1 MEEEQSSTQELIY
14 YSELNMDWETTNGHP
29 HKPNHPLIMIEKDAV
44 CRPFSQPRVKDHVL
58 LKDQFLIEAQ
68 DSIAQIMVE
77 HSEEFLGNPAAIF
90 EDLMELNANPSKAER
105 NLSMVKDVSPAAL
118 LNLIIHK
125 TKKVYNKVAK
135 LEANRESEEIRKH
148 TTDMLQKIQN
158 LEAAQSEEA
167 KQVAKDELAL
177 EKTCWINH
185 IRNAEI
191 KNRERID
198 TFVRNESRQMSS
210 TTF

>member
-1 MEEEQSSTQELIY
+1 
-14 YSELNMDWETTNGHP
+14 
-29 HKPNHPLIMIEKDAV
+29 
-44 CRPFSQPRVKDHVL
+44 
-58 LKDQFLIEAQ
+58 
-68 DSIAQIMVE
+68 
-77 HSEEFLGNPAAIF
+77 
-90 EDLMELNANPSKAER
+90 
-105 NLSMVKDVSPAAL
+105 
-118 LNLIIHK
+118 
-125 TKKVYNKVAK
+125 
-135 LEANRESEEIRKH
+135 
-148 TTDMLQKIQN
+148 MLQKIQN